1 MHLGGTFVQMRP
13 DGQTHL
19 AQRAK
24 ISFFS
29 LHLTPFSLLSLSL
42 SFYTSKVRL
51 SVFVWACR
59 VTGAAWYRVDSGHLT
74 LGNW

>member
-1 MHLGGTFVQMRP
+1 MYRCALTDRP
-13 DGQTHL
+13 TWL
-19 AQRAK
+19 KEQRFL
-24 ISFFS
+24 SFLS
-29 LHLTPFSLLSLSL
+29 ISLLSLSSLSL